1 MLQGSTGRGSAAA
14 PVSELPTPVAA
25 APAISMPRPSR
36 ARRSTRPLPAT
47 SGRRDASLSF
57 LLLMG
62 FLLRGVFRRPEHLRA
77 AVASAYHGRHGLPS
91 DPAFPE
97 MALPEA
103 TKSTQGGSFV
113 TLERPVRSCLLR
125 TRGCAAQKSGLSACG
140 TAEFFPEYHWMF

>member
-77 AVASAYHGRHGLPS
+77 VLASAYHARH
-91 DPAFPE
+91 
-97 MALPEA
+97 ALPYGPGA
-103 TKSTQGGSFV
+103 DLG
-113 TLERPVRSCLLR
+113 
-125 TRGCAAQKSGLSACG
+125 AD
-140 TAEFFPEYHWMF
+140 